1 MGDTSGQHGKPNAGS
16 AAADAIATSP
26 LRWLL
31 VIVPLLVIAAAATN
45 LAGLWVLPGQQS
57 AGNAPA
63 SKVASDPRRADG
75 DSAARKPE
83 PAPQFDART
92 VVGLLARA
100 NVEAGERQFRMCTA
114 CHPAERGAPHR
125 VGSNLWNIIGQRK
138 AAVPQFNYSAALKAK
153 GGTWSYLD
161 LADYLNNPRKFAP
174 GTSMVFVG
182 IPDPERL
189 ANLIAYLRTL
199 SDNPVPLPR

>member
-1 MGDTSGQHGKPNAGS
+1 MGDASGDHDKPNAGS

-45 LAGLWVLPGQQS
+45 LAGLWLLPGQQS
-57 AGNAPA
+57 AGDAPS
-63 SKVASDPRRADG
+63 SKVAIDPRDN
-75 DSAARKPE
+75 AARKPE
-83 PAPQFDART
+83 PAPQFDARA
-92 VVGLLARA
+92 VIGLLARA

-114 CHPAERGAPHR
+114 CHPAEKGAPHR

-138 AAVPQFNYSAALKAK
+138 ATLPQFNYSAALKAK
-153 GGTWSYLD
+153 GGTWSYLE
-161 LADYLNNPRKFAP
+161 LANYLNNPRQFAP
-174 GTSMVFVG
+174 GTSMTFVG
-182 IPDPERL
+182 ITDPDRL

>member
-1 MGDTSGQHGKPNAGS
+1 MRDTSGEQSKPKAGS

-31 VIVPLLVIAAAATN
+31 VIVPLLAIAAAATN
-45 LAGLWVLPGQQS
+45 LAGLWLLPGQRT
-57 AGNAPA
+57 ADYAPA
-63 SKVASDPRRADG
+63 RKVAIDPRRSDG
-75 DSAARKPE
+75 DGAARKLE
-83 PAPQFDART
+83 PAPQFDARA
-92 VVGLLARA
+92 VVGQLARA

-114 CHPAERGAPHR
+114 CHPAEKGAPHR

-138 AAVPQFNYSAALKAK
+138 GALPQFNYSAALKAM
-153 GGTWSYLD
+153 GGTWSYLE

-174 GTSMVFVG
+174 GTSMAFVG
-182 IPDPERL
+182 ITDPERL

>member
-1 MGDTSGQHGKPNAGS
+1 MGDTSGEQSKPNAGS

-57 AGNAPA
+57 GGNAPA
-63 SKVASDPRRADG
+63 SKLAIDPRRGDS
-75 DSAARKPE
+75 DSAAGKPE
-83 PAPQFDART
+83 PEPQFDARA

-114 CHPAERGAPHR
+114 CHPAEKGAPHR
-125 VGSNLWNIIGQRK
+125 VGSNLWNIIGQHK
-138 AAVPQFNYSAALKAK
+138 AAPPQFSYSAALKAK
-153 GGTWSYLD
+153 GGTWSYQD
-161 LADYLNNPRKFAP
+161 LADYLNNPRQFAP
-174 GTSMVFVG
+174 GTSMAFVG
-182 IPDPERL
+182 ITDPERL
-189 ANLIAYLRTL
+189 ANLIAFLRTL